1 MSLLSK
7 LPGREQDPAEEQTEH
22 AEPSVEEFVTM
33 LRIYC
38 QSVMAINLGITNLN
52 MVPDMALFKRM
63 LKIPTQNNKPGL
75 AERARARKVIMQDY
89 GLDEDFFKEIDASI
103 KRICKTQ
110 MQMQTYFGQ
119 FQGFC
124 NDLFLFLDTGGNWR
138 LRFSLLIKRWLRKET
153 GKIVRNILHKAT
165 WKEGD
170 IQKIAWR
177 IRKYAEVL
185 HFSEKW
191 VADFIYT
198 ILILARS
205 ESRRTAKQ
213 NKKD

>member
-1 MSLLSK
+1 MNLLSK
-7 LPGREQDPAEEQTEH
+7 LQSKKQDTPEAQ
-22 AEPSVEEFVTM
+22 AGYNEPSVEEFVTV
-33 LRIYC
+33 LRVYC

-89 GLDEDFFKEIDASI
+89 NLDEDFFKEIDTSI

-110 MQMQTYFGQ
+110 MQMQTYFAQ

-124 NDLFLFLDTGGNWR
+124 NDLFLFIDKGGGWR
-138 LRFSLLIKRWLRKET
+138 LRFSLLLKRWLRRET
-153 GKIVRNILHKAT
+153 GKIVRDILYKAT

-170 IQKIAWR
+170 TQKVAWR
-177 IRKYAEVL
+177 IRKYAEML
-185 HFSEKW
+185 HFSEQW
-191 VADFIYT
+191 VSDFVYT

-205 ESRRTAKQ
+205 ESRRMAKR